1 MTEEKKP
8 AERVFAFWT
17 YDTFPYVL
25 SAAGHQIE
33 PNVMQLDGFGRW
45 GMTGMFTFQPV
56 EMGTATKAKLQS
68 LEAEYRREQAALLEK
83 FKAKAL
89 EVLPALAM
97 TKPYGGNFR

>member
-1 MTEEKKP
+1 MTEQNKP
-8 AERVFAFWT
+8 ERVFAFWT

-25 SAAGHQIE
+25 SAAGHQVE

-45 GMTGMFTFQPV
+45 GMNAMFSFQPV
-56 EMGTATKAKLQS
+56 EMGKDTKAKLQS
-68 LEAEYRREQAALLEK
+68 LEAEYHAEEKALLEK
-83 FKAKAL
+83 YKTKAL